1 MKSNNQFVFAP
12 LLSGQVD
19 ARQCIVVRVSTP
31 GSEDPPLHT
40 LPVYVAADSL
50 RKVGQLVVMEFGGN
64 VFGSNRMHLSVVRPL
79 RFTTTVDVFGE
90 MFDMVGNAREPDALR
105 RSAHIEMYNMTW
117 EQRRGH
123 GNLDQDHNGLLQP
136 CKWSLPLVP
145 IPVKQRAKAKASP
158 GGSSG
163 SAAGAAGSASTGTAA
178 SSAPAAP
185 SRRGPYPKD
194 ANGYFDVN
202 ALLEDVLGGARSAG
216 AAGSASGSGAASAAP
231 TIDANGFIDPAS
243 TALDQHIDA
252 MLSSDDVGFDIEQE
266 LEDLITA
273 GETARQLEA
282 EDKAMRAAMK
292 QKAGNGERKINSLTK

>member
-40 LPVYVAADSL
+40 LPVYVAVDSL

-64 VFGSNRMHLSVVRPL
+64 IFGSDRMHLSVVRPL

-123 GNLDQDHNGLLQP
+123 GNLDLDHNGSLQP

-145 IPVKQRAKAKASP
+145 IPDKRAKAQAGP

-178 SSAPAAP
+178 SSAPAAL
-185 SRRGPYPKD
+185 YPRD

-202 ALLEDVLGGARSAG
+202 ALLEDVLGFAAG

-231 TIDANGFIDPAS
+231 TIDANGFIDPAN

-252 MLSSDDVGFDIEQE
+252 MLSSDDVEFDLEHE
-266 LEDLITA
+266 LEDIITA

-282 EDKAMRAAMK
+282 DDKAMRAAMK